1 MTSSIQPLATALA
14 RLEHRWGSAAI
25 RLGNGQSASAAVP
38 GRMPRRLDGTAPAE
52 AGTPWPAGAVTPFDE
67 GALAPA
73 LRPVAPPAPA
83 EDPLAPLDPGIV
95 STGFAALD
103 AILGPGGLARQAS
116 VTLRGSDSSG
126 KTTLA
131 LRLIAEAQA
140 KGAIAAYLDLGR
152 TFDPL
157 EAVTRG
163 VNLAWLLVV
172 RAADPVE
179 GLRLAGALLAGRSV
193 EVLVVDL
200 PDRLPSSREALLRGL
215 SARARQVGA
224 RLVILEPRGL
234 PPPVRGTLAE
244 MAGVGLELERRSW
257 IRLGRD
263 VVGQRTLVTVAKN
276 RYGPPGRRVELEIRY
291 ADEGD
296 RGRGVG
302 RLLDAPPARPAAALR
317 ALDPERTSPPASVPS
332 SHATALPGL
341 APSAA
346 PSRAGGASTPRR
358 SARARRP
365 AVGVGHRPRLQP
377 VGPSA
382 RRAPRDDPGGRAQ
395 ARP

>member
-25 RLGNGQSASAAVP
+25 RLGNGRSASAAVP
-38 GRMPRRLDGTAPAE
+38 NRSAQPVDGAATPE
-52 AGTPWPAGAVTPFDE
+52 GTWAVGSMTGPLDE

-73 LRPVAPPAPA
+73 LRPLAPPVPD
-83 EDPLAPLDPGIV
+83 EDPLAPLDPGVV

-116 VTLRGSDSSG
+116 VTLRGNESSG

-131 LRLIAEAQA
+131 LRLVAEAQA

-163 VNLAWLLVV
+163 VDLAWLLVV
-172 RAADPVE
+172 RAGDPVE

-224 RLVILEPRGL
+224 RLVVLEPQDL

-291 ADEGD
+291 ADESD

-302 RLLDAPPARPAAALR
+302 RLLEAPPARPAAALR
-317 ALDPERTSPPASVPS
+317 ALEPERTSSPSVPS
-332 SHATALPGL
+332 PHATALPGL

-346 PSRAGGASTPRR
+346 PPRTGGPPAP
-358 SARARRP
+358 RRP
-365 AVGVGHRPRLQP
+365 ARAGRTALGAGHRPRLQP
-377 VGPSA
+377 VGPPA
-382 RRAPRDDPGGRAQ
+382 RRAPRDDAGGRAQ
-395 ARP
+395 ARR